1 MELQWKSQPCG
12 YLRCM
17 TRQVQNQEQ
26 TLELRLTEGMPDI
39 GRVLCAWGQ
48 VMLRSKEW
56 RNDSIGAAGGVNA
69 WVLYLPED
77 GSEPRCVEG
86 WLPFQAKWNLS
97 DSQREG
103 TIRVDALLRGLDA
116 RTLSARKLMVRA
128 SVSILAEA
136 LEPAEAA
143 IYTPDELP
151 QQVQLL
157 KRTYPMMLP
166 REAGE
171 KLLNMEESLPVSGP
185 KPRKLLCCRVKP
197 LVTEQAVLGGRVVM
211 RGLLRLC
218 YVYMG
223 EDDRIYSGQGEL
235 PFAQFADLDSEYDK
249 EAITS
254 VTMAVSNAECQLA
267 EDTLAVKCGL
277 IGQYVIHD
285 RRIVELAEDAYSP
298 LCAVNPSM
306 SQLEL
311 PAMLDSRSESVE
323 AELELPGQ
331 AETVVDVEF
340 LPDHPLQ
347 YREEDQVTMELPG
360 QFQVLYY
367 DREGNLQSAGEHWA
381 GQTRMTAGEGCHVN
395 ISLRPNHQATAT
407 PYGDRLRLHCGME
420 MQVQTTAKQQIPM
433 LTGLEIGELT
443 EPDPQ
448 RPSLILRRSGE
459 WSLWELAKA
468 CGSTVE
474 AIQKANHLTDEP
486 APNQMLL
493 IPVI

>member
-48 VMLRSKEW
+48 VMMRSKQW
-56 RNDSIGAAGGVNA
+56 RNDSIGVAGGVNA

-77 GSEPRCVEG
+77 GTEPRCVEG

-116 RTLSARKLMVRA
+116 RTLSARKMMVRA
-128 SVSILAEA
+128 SVSVLAEA

-143 IYTPDELP
+143 VYLPDELP
-151 QQVQLL
+151 RQVQLL

-171 KLLNMEESLPVSGP
+171 KLLNLEENLSVSGP
-185 KPRKLLCCRVKP
+185 KPRKLLCCRMKP
-197 LVTEQAVLGGRVVM
+197 IVTEQAVLGSRVVM

-223 EDDRIYSGQGEL
+223 EDDRMYSEQAEL
-235 PFAQFADLDSEYDK
+235 PFAQFADLDREYDK
-249 EAITS
+249 EATTS
-254 VTMAVSNAECQLA
+254 VTMAVSHAECQLS
-267 EDTLAVKCGL
+267 DDVLQVKCGL

-285 RRIVELAEDAYSP
+285 RCLVELAEDAYSP
-298 LCAVNPSM
+298 LCAVSPGM

-311 PAMLDSRSESVE
+311 PAMLDSRSEAVE
-323 AELELPGQ
+323 ADIELPVQ

-347 YREEDQVTMELPG
+347 YREGDQVTMELPG
-360 QFQVLYY
+360 QFQLLYY
-367 DREGNLQSAGEHWA
+367 DMEGNLQSAAEHWA
-381 GQTRMTAGEGCHVN
+381 GQIRLTAGEGCSVN
-395 ISLRPNHQATAT
+395 IALCPAHQSTAI
-407 PYGDRLRLHCGME
+407 PYGDRLRLQCGME
-420 MQVQTTAKQQIPM
+420 LQVQTTVNQQIPM
-433 LTGLEIGELT
+433 LTGLEIGEEAEL
-443 EPDPQ
+443 DPE

-459 WSLWELAKA
+459 WSLWELAKH

-474 AIQKANHLTDEP
+474 AIQKANHLTEEP
-486 APNQMLL
+486 APYQMLL
-493 IPVI
+493 IPVM